1 MRDMRVALILLAGLG
16 AAINVLLLGGSIY
29 MMLIYDSVLP
39 SRSLPTLFSL
49 LFLILVV
56 YSFQAVF
63 EILRSRVL
71 SDISAGLTHR
81 ISPRVKQ
88 AISFMALRGT
98 TAGGDGLAPMRD
110 LDAIRLF
117 LSGQGPAAFMD
128 LPWVLFFLAVLAL
141 LHPWLG
147 LTALGGTL
155 VLLALTAVSAR
166 RSKEPHEIVMSLAGR
181 RSALANETRRHV
193 EMIRALGM
201 EENLGR
207 RWSRLNRELLAA
219 QDRLTDTVAVAG
231 GIARVFRMFLQSLVL
246 SVGALLAIAGE
257 ASGGVIFASSILAAR
272 ALAPIDQ
279 IVAHWKSFA
288 AARSAWTRLEDVL
301 RSVPVQSGVALRLP
315 SPARSLGVI
324 GLSSG
329 PPGSQRLTVE
339 GVDFRLDAG
348 DALGIVGVSAAGK
361 SSLVRTIL
369 GLWRPAR
376 GMVRLDGADLAQWD
390 PEELGRQIGYVPQ
403 SVELMPGSVAENIA
417 RFDDPA
423 DSETVLAAARAAD
436 VHDMIVQLPQGYDTQ
451 VGQDGEQL
459 SAGQRQR
466 VALARALY
474 GDPFLVVLDEPNS
487 NLDAVGE
494 AALDSAIK
502 AVRKRRG
509 IVIIV
514 AHRWATIASMSH
526 ILVMRAG
533 RVERFGK
540 REDVI
545 SHMPQ
550 IAKAGIR
557 SNLSVG
563 RIVEGQKQ

>member
-1 MRDMRVALILLAGLG
+1 MRVALILLVGLG
-16 AAINVLLLGGSIY
+16 IAINILLLGGSIY

-49 LFLILVV
+49 LFLILVI
-56 YSFQAVF
+56 YSFQAIF

-71 SDISAGLTHR
+71 SDVSAGLAHR
-81 ISPRVKQ
+81 ISPRVER
-88 AISFMALRGT
+88 AMSFMALRGAA
-98 TAGGDGLAPMRD
+98 AGGDGLAPMRD

-128 LPWVLFFLAVLAL
+128 LPWVLFFIAVLTL

-147 LTALGGTL
+147 LTTLGGTL

-166 RSKEPHEIVMSLAGR
+166 RSKEPHETVMGLAGR
-181 RSALANETRRHV
+181 RSALANETQRHV

-219 QDRLTDTVAVAG
+219 QDRLTGTVAMAG

-246 SVGALLAIAGE
+246 SVGALLAIRGE

-288 AARSAWTRLEDVL
+288 AARSAWMRLEGML
-301 RSVPVQSGVALRLP
+301 RSVPVRPGVALRLP
-315 SPARSLGVI
+315 SPAKNFGVI
-324 GLSSG
+324 GLYSG

-348 DALGIVGVSAAGK
+348 DALGIVGMSAAGK

-376 GMVRLDGADLAQWD
+376 GSVRLDGADIAQWN
-390 PEELGRQIGYVPQ
+390 PEELGRHIGYVPQ
-403 SVELMPGSVAENIA
+403 SVELMRGSVAENIA
-417 RFDDPA
+417 RFDDTA
-423 DSETVLAAARAAD
+423 DSKAVLAAARTAD
-436 VHDMIVQLPQGYDTQ
+436 VHDMIVRLPQGYDTQ

-487 NLDAVGE
+487 NLDAAGE

-514 AHRWATIASMSH
+514 AHRRATMAGMSH

-540 REDVI
+540 REDVL

-550 IAKAGIR
+550 MAKPGITSR
-557 SNLSVG
+557 LSAG
-563 RIVEGQKQ
+563 RIAEDQEQ